1 MAQDEFYNP
10 YQFIPVGET
19 GNPDAPWPLGEG
31 PPKADDF
38 RQAREAFTGSR
49 FSHASYATGKDIW
62 HGRIICRLS
71 LKDPVFIGADRY
83 REKLPDGKDK
93 DGNLKTKD
101 GYAVIKPY
109 MLGGEPA
116 IPASSLRGLIS
127 SLAEAASGSAL
138 RVLHNKRPVS
148 YRQPMEKSLSAL
160 GMLKGVE
167 KGELKLL
174 PLCAPNIDKVS
185 KDDEDYVNKTKIDC
199 AFDDSVYKYYF
210 AHRGHLHQQAWAKV
224 FAQHLTLKAYI
235 GTYHEQA
242 GYDKH
247 GKPKV
252 KQRGRKKDYAQT
264 RLVKSQAKFAET
276 VLVDG
281 ANVNA
286 DHPPLTPHHMQVW
299 SGESLRDLVRAG
311 RAVRCVSVGPMIVAQ
326 QALDVTQRQKRRQP
340 YKRDLTGRIRS
351 RRACGFKPGLIRV
364 LGVENR
370 DMAQTKV
377 HELFIPIREAWEPSD
392 LLPIKQE
399 AVETFQALAR
409 EVAENVKDDVRRE
422 RNDVRRLRIAR
433 PYLPFRPLDEM
444 KADRKAPAP
453 EKSGVWEP
461 KLRDGQIVYF
471 DIEEENGKPVVS
483 AISFSSIWRDLVIKD
498 REGAEPDAHIAGTWD
513 FFRDGKK
520 GEFLPFNSKRDT
532 ISPAEWMF
540 GFVSEDGAGEQAD
553 EEKAAQHVAYA
564 GRVRISAARLA
575 ETPGSADDVF
585 LGGDYTSQSPQ
596 DTEHSTC
603 SRPRLVRLKTLAEP
617 KPPSPAMY
625 FQPKNGQ
632 PIAKHALNTDHRPN
646 GRKVYLHRDLN
657 GGDLQPWKTEHPDE
671 NERLKNAVR
680 PLDPQACHEHGDFWF
695 HVDFDNLSEAELDLL
710 CFALHPSDEFRH
722 KLGMGKP
729 IGLGKVHIE
738 PVALFCIDR
747 AARYGNGADVFAQ
760 ARYAEAW
767 LKGDHLPDRLYSSEA
782 AAAQTTLK
790 SCVERAKKHAER
802 LEKRYP
808 DAHRAIMLTG
818 DPDKLKAGVPVHYPL
833 RRDQNDPEQ
842 ETFKWFVQNTKT
854 DPQCLD
860 PIKADQP
867 GLYPLKRN

>member
-83 REKLPDGKDK
+83 REKLPDGKDE
-93 DGNLKTKD
+93 DGNDKTKD
-101 GYAVIKPY
+101 GYAVIAPF
-109 MLGGEPA
+109 MLGSEPA
-116 IPASSLRGLIS
+116 VPASSLRGLIS

-138 RVLHNKRPVS
+138 RVLHNRRPVS
-148 YRQPMEKSLSAL
+148 YRQPHQKALSAIGMIVEDSSCDSGFALKPLTLPFVEYRSDDGGRQTISFREKQELWSKAFRNYANLRVYLRRRLSVKKQTDRYLMQAFRGDSFPENGVVDWSFDPKRQGHLLL
-160 GMLKGVE
+160 GQYATDEWPVEE
-167 KGELKLL
+167 KG
-174 PLCAPNIDKVS
+174 LCKQERNQGAWRWPQVRRSANIPDGWVS
-185 KDDEDYVNKTKIDC
+185 GFVRVLYHDSRKI
-199 AFDDSVYKYYF
+199 
-210 AHRGHLHQQAWAKV
+210 
-224 FAQHLTLKAYI
+224 
-235 GTYHEQA
+235 E
-242 GYDKH
+242 
-247 GKPKV
+247 
-252 KQRGRKKDYAQT
+252 
-264 RLVKSQAKFAET
+264 
-276 VLVDG
+276 
-281 ANVNA
+281 
-286 DHPPLTPHHMQVW
+286 
-299 SGESLRDLVRAG
+299 
-311 RAVRCVSVGPMIVAQ
+311 
-326 QALDVTQRQKRRQP
+326 
-340 YKRDLTGRIRS
+340 TGRHYEI
-351 RRACGFKPGLIRV
+351 FV
-364 LGVENR
+364 
-370 DMAQTKV
+370 
-377 HELFIPIREAWEPSD
+377 
-392 LLPIKQE
+392 
-399 AVETFQALAR
+399 
-409 EVAENVKDDVRRE
+409 
-422 RNDVRRLRIAR
+422 
-433 PYLPFRPLDEM
+433 
-444 KADRKAPAP
+444 PAP
-453 EKSGVWEP
+453 EDLTCQISLPITTKAVANFYALAGERGRTNKDDASVYERLPFTPVHSRGEMQLDHDGENEIR
-461 KLRDGQIVYF
+461 LRTGQLVYF
-471 DIEEENGKPVVS
+471 DVNAGRDSSTAAQRGDEEPLPVVS
-483 AISFSSIWRDLVIKD
+483 AVSFSSIWRGLVIKNPESD
-498 REGAEPDAHIAGTWD
+498 KSDPHIAGTWD
-513 FFRDGKK
+513 FFRKYKRDGKE
-520 GEFLPFNSKRDT
+520 GEYLPFNSDRET

-585 LGGDYTSQSPQ
+585 LGGDYTPQSPQ

-617 KPPSPAMY
+617 KPPSPAIY
-625 FQPKNGQ
+625 FKPDGNK
-632 PIAKHALNTDHRPN
+632 PIAKHDLNTDDRPN